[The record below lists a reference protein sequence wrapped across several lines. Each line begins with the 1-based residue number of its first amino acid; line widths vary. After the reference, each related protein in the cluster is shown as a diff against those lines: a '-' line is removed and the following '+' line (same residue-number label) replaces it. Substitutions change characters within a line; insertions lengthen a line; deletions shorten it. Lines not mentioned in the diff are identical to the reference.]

1 MDESKYMH
9 STVANLEEP
18 KYNSCHLEDQAIK
31 QQYASNISVGGHPD
45 DCDNNMTVIKSED
58 VVTQSYVLPPF
69 LH

>member
-1 MDESKYMH
+1 MH
-9 STVANLEEP
+9 SSVATLEEP

-31 QQYASNISVGGHPD
+31 QQYSSNISGCHPD
-45 DCDNNMTVIKSED
+45 ECDNTMTVIKSED